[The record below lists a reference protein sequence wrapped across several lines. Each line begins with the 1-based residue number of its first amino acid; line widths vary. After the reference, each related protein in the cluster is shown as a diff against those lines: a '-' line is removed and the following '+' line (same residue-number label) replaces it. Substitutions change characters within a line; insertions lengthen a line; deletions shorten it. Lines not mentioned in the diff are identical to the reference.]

1 MVVHIA
7 ECVLGVFA
15 FNEDGKMLGSEPFP
29 SDPIQIA
36 GRLASIQM
44 GTVTEEH
51 RKLIAKLIDEGHR
64 EFSLESEE
72 LAARLKK
79 EFKRA
84 SFEAIMPN
92 KAGEVL
98 RSSLRE
104 IAGKMG
110 VGDVKELVR
119 NVNALLTRQGLR
131 EEAAQRDRL
140 IVQSINMLDE
150 IDKSANTISGHIR
163 EWYSIHFPEL
173 DRLVQDH
180 QTYLKLVLDLG
191 TRDKFASPAIKTAV
205 EQLPDEDVEKI
216 AQAAQSSLGAPFDEL
231 DVKAIRDCAEEV
243 FTMYE
248 VRGEIS
254 EYIDGLMAQVAPNIK
269 AVVGGAIGARL
280 ISLAGGLAHLA
291 RLPSSTIQVLG
302 AEKALFRALRS
313 HAKPPKHGVIYQYP
327 DIRGSPKLQRGR
339 IARALAGKIT
349 IAARV
354 DAMSGEFV
362 GERLAEDFKSRVTE
376 IKSRLERS
384 GSRIHEGDRA
394 RRI

>member
-1 MVVHIA
+1 M
-7 ECVLGVFA
+7 
-15 FNEDGKMLGSEPFP
+15 
-29 SDPIQIA
+29 
-36 GRLASIQM
+36 
-44 GTVTEEH
+44 
-51 RKLIAKLIDEGHR
+51 
-64 EFSLESEE
+64 
-72 LAARLKK
+72 
-79 EFKRA
+79 
-84 SFEAIMPN
+84 
-92 KAGEVL
+92 
-98 RSSLRE
+98 
-104 IAGKMG
+104 
-110 VGDVKELVR
+110 
-119 NVNALLTRQGLR
+119 LLTRKGLR
-131 EEAAQRDRL
+131 EEAAERDRL

-173 DRLVQDH
+173 DRLVPDH
-180 QTYLKLVLDLG
+180 QSYLKLVLDLG
-191 TRDKFASPAIKTAV
+191 TRDKFASSVIKTAV
-205 EQLPDEDVEKI
+205 QLPDEDIEKI

-291 RLPSSTIQVLG
+291 RLPASTIQVLG

-354 DAMSGEFV
+354 DAMSGVFV

-376 IKSRLERS
+376 IKSRLEKS
-384 GSRIHEGDRA
+384 GGRIHEGDRA

>member
-1 MVVHIA
+1 MVVHVA

-15 FNEDGKMLGSEPFP
+15 FNEDRKMLGSEPFP

-51 RKLIAKLIDEGHR
+51 RKLIAKFIDEGHR

-84 SFEAIMPN
+84 SFEAMMPN

-104 IAGKMG
+104 IAEQMG
-110 VGDVKELVR
+110 IGDVKELVR
-119 NVNALLTRQGLR
+119 NVNALLTRKGLR

-173 DRLVQDH
+173 DRLVPDH

-191 TRDKFASPAIKTAV
+191 TRDKFAPPAIKTAV
-205 EQLPDEDVEKI
+205 EQLPDEEIEKI
-216 AQAAQSSLGAPFDEL
+216 AHAAQSSLGAPFDEL

-254 EYIDGLMAQVAPNIK
+254 GYIDGLMAQVAPNIK

-291 RLPSSTIQVLG
+291 RLPASTIQVLG

-362 GERLAEDFKSRVTE
+362 GERLAEDFKSRVAE